1 MMKFFDKLV
10 VIDAKNSKATNL
22 SIAAGA
28 LKLLSILLVIGAILL
43 TLGIFFIGLRP
54 VAAMGLAQTI
64 WYLLEELDGA
74 LLCCFILWCAS
85 ILCAFVSSVLRAKAM
100 AMMSDSLTDSSPDGT
115 NH

>member
-1 MMKFFDKLV
+1 MKFYDKLV
-10 VIDAKNSKATNL
+10 VIDAKNNKATNL
-22 SIAAGA
+22 SIAAGT
-28 LKLLSILLVIGAILL
+28 LKLLSFLLVIGAILL
-43 TLGIFFIGLRP
+43 TLGHLLHRPAP

>member
-1 MMKFFDKLV
+1 MKFYDKLV

-54 VAAMGLAQTI
+54 VAAMGLARTI

-74 LLCCFILWCAS
+74 LLWCAS

-100 AMMSDSLTDSSPDGT
+100 AMMSDSLTDSSPDGA